1 MSKMKVAYSDVFDHL
16 EAVIKKQD
24 ENEPVL
30 SRAYNNSKT
39 IINRFKLNQHD
50 DNDQD
55 YNQFIEESKHKLKK
69 QEEEEKRQQ
78 EQEDRD
84 RKLKQQK
91 ERDQEMAYQKQQE
104 EKKRAEKLRQKEEKD
119 KEYERQ
125 QQERIRQAKERRR
138 IEQEKQQQREEKVQK
153 EREQREKAHKHLKI
167 QQERPN
173 ILKTNGTKDLE
184 NRFKLNNQQPHYNN
198 EENQQLH
205 TFTKNNKMSKEM
217 IVKDEHNQV
226 IMKRK
231 FNNDEK
237 LNLDLLE
244 LSKKYQFKHIQTQF
258 KQDRFIIYVDVSQIK
273 NSQENLNNDYIRVI
287 HYEDENERKIHP
299 SFVQKARIVNNEYL
313 MFDEIKQLPDID
325 GYQKNDEKV
334 KSLYMKMSDYKYE
347 INELITYRNVL
358 QIVYKQENVNVNI
371 YNSHQELIRTYN
383 NVQVKQP
390 VVYHSTKKDYYSINM
405 KDQDQF
411 IFNQIKYLINNNKI
425 EHIDLNIEKNEINLY
440 LVEER
445 QQDVNNDQVPQSK
458 YKPLKQK
465 FIDAFNKVE
474 LPKAYDTQYYDQSEM
489 INVRNYQDDINYYRE
504 IMKRYLDRFLEH
516 VNIVRKELK
525 MKKMQ
530 PMQLDDD
537 ALLDL
542 IKLNK
547 KFIENDQ
554 DEKEISHA
562 IHQYCSQHFNHT
574 HSSMYDV
581 LPIKK
586 KAMKSSGITPEYLA
600 DRDFADIRN
609 RLLSYKEHRQM
620 ASDKEINHLI
630 RNKYLVT
637 CSLYIQL
644 IESRDNSSKH
654 ICHYSSIKIYS
665 E

>member
-16 EAVIKKQD
+16 EAVIKEQD

-50 DNDQD
+50 ENDQD

-69 QEEEEKRQQ
+69 QEEEEKQQ
-78 EQEDRD
+78 KEQEARD

-91 ERDQEMAYQKQQE
+91 ERDQEIAYQRQQE
-104 EKKRAEKLRQKEEKD
+104 EKKRAEKLRQKEERD

-125 QQERIRQAKERRR
+125 QQERIRQEKERRR
-138 IEQEKQQQREEKVQK
+138 KEQEKQRQREEK
-153 EREQREKAHKHLKI
+153 EQREKAHKHLKI
-167 QQERPN
+167 QQEKRN

-184 NRFKLNNQQPHYNN
+184 NRFKHNNQQSYHNN
-198 EENQQLH
+198 ENNQQIY
-205 TFTKNNKMSKEM
+205 TFTKDNKMSKEM

-226 IMKRK
+226 IMTRK

-244 LSKKYQFKHIQTQF
+244 LSKKYQLKHIQTQF
-258 KQDRFIIYVDVSQIK
+258 EQDRFIIYVDVSQSK
-273 NSQENLNNDYIRVI
+273 NSQENLDKDYIRVI
-287 HYEDENERKIHP
+287 HYEDENGRKIYP
-299 SFVQKARIVNNEYL
+299 SFVQKARVVNNDYL
-313 MFDEIKQLPDID
+313 MFDEIKQLPYIN

-347 INELITYRNVL
+347 INELMTYHNVL
-358 QIVYKQENVNVNI
+358 QIIYKQKDVNVNI
-371 YNSHQELIRTYN
+371 YNSRQELIRTYN
-383 NVQVKQP
+383 NVQIKQP
-390 VVYHSTKKDYYSINM
+390 LVYHMTKKDYYSINIT
-405 KDQDQF
+405 DQDQF
-411 IFNQIKYLINNNKI
+411 IFNQIKYLINDNKMQY
-425 EHIDLNIEKNEINLY
+425 IDLNIEKSEINLY
-440 LVEER
+440 LEEEL
-445 QQDVNNDQVPQSK
+445 QQDVNNDEEQVPQSK
-458 YKPLKQK
+458 YKPLKQE

-474 LPKAYDTQYYDQSEM
+474 LPKAYDIQYYNQFEM
-489 INVRNYQDDINYYRE
+489 INVRNYQDDINYYQE
-504 IMKRYLDRFLEH
+504 IMHRYLDRFLEH
-516 VNIVRKELK
+516 VNVVRKELK
-525 MKKMQ
+525 IKKMQ

-537 ALLDL
+537 ALVNLV
-542 IKLNK
+542 KLNTE
-547 KFIENDQ
+547 FIENDQ
-554 DEKEISHA
+554 DENEISHA

-586 KAMKSSGITPEYLA
+586 KAMKSAGITPEYLA

-637 CSLYIQL
+637 CSLYIRL
-644 IESRDNSSKH
+644 IESRNNNAKH

>member
-16 EAVIKKQD
+16 EAVISEQD

-50 DNDQD
+50 ENDQN

-69 QEEEEKRQQ
+69 QEEEEKRQK
-78 EQEDRD
+78 EQEARD

-91 ERDQEMAYQKQQE
+91 ERDQEIAYQRQQE
-104 EKKRAEKLRQKEEKD
+104 EKKRAEKLRQKEERD
-119 KEYERQ
+119 KEYEKQ

-138 IEQEKQQQREEKVQK
+138 IEQEKQKQRK
-153 EREQREKAHKHLKI
+153 EKAHKQLKI
-167 QQERPN
+167 RQEQPN

-184 NRFKLNNQQPHYNN
+184 NRFKHNNENNQQI
-198 EENQQLH
+198 H
-205 TFTKNNKMSKEM
+205 TFTKDNKMSKEM
-217 IVKDEHNQV
+217 IVKNEHNQV
-226 IMKRK
+226 IMTHK
-231 FNNDEK
+231 FDSDEK

-244 LSKKYQFKHIQTQF
+244 LSKKYQLKHIQTQF
-258 KQDRFIIYVDVSQIK
+258 EQDRFIIYVDVSQSK
-273 NSQENLNNDYIRVI
+273 NSQENLDKDYIRVI
-287 HYEDENERKIHP
+287 HYEDENGRKIYP
-299 SFVQKARIVNNEYL
+299 SFVQKARVVNNDYL
-313 MFDEIKQLPDID
+313 MFDEIKQLPYIN

-347 INELITYRNVL
+347 INELMTYHNVL
-358 QIVYKQENVNVNI
+358 QIVYKQKDVNVNI
-371 YNSHQELIRTYN
+371 YNSRQELIRTYN
-383 NVQVKQP
+383 NVQIKQP
-390 VVYHSTKKDYYSINM
+390 LVYHMTKKDYYSINI

-411 IFNQIKYLINNNKI
+411 IFNQIKYLINDNKMK
-425 EHIDLNIEKNEINLY
+425 HIDLNIEKSEINLY
-440 LVEER
+440 LEEEL
-445 QQDVNNDQVPQSK
+445 QQDINNDQEQVPQSK
-458 YKPLKQK
+458 YKPLKQE

-474 LPKAYDTQYYDQSEM
+474 LPKAYDTQYYDQFEM
-489 INVRNYQDDINYYRE
+489 INVRNYQDDIDYYQE
-504 IMKRYLDRFLEH
+504 IMHRYLDRFLEH

-530 PMQLDDD
+530 PMQLDNE
-537 ALLDL
+537 ALLNL

-547 KFIENDQ
+547 EFIENDQ
-554 DEKEISHA
+554 DEKAINHA

-586 KAMKSSGITPEYLA
+586 KAMKSIGITPEYLA

-609 RLLSYKEHRQM
+609 RLLSYKEHKQM
-620 ASDKEINHLI
+620 SADKEINHLI

-637 CSLYIQL
+637 CSLYIRL
-644 IESRDNSSKH
+644 IESRNNNAKH

>member
-16 EAVIKKQD
+16 EAVINEQD

-50 DNDQD
+50 ENDQD

-69 QEEEEKRQQ
+69 QEEEEKLQQ
-78 EQEDRD
+78 EQEERD

-104 EKKRAEKLRQKEEKD
+104 EKKRAEKLRQKEERD

-138 IEQEKQQQREEKVQK
+138 IEQEKQQQRKEKAQKERVQK
-153 EREQREKAHKHLKI
+153 ENAHKPLKI
-167 QQERPN
+167 RQEQPN

-184 NRFKLNNQQPHYNN
+184 NRFKHNN
-198 EENQQLH
+198 ENNQQLH
-205 TFTKNNKMSKEM
+205 TLTKDNKMSKEM

-226 IMKRK
+226 IMTRK

-244 LSKKYQFKHIQTQF
+244 LSKKYQLKHIQTQF
-258 KQDRFIIYVDVSQIK
+258 KQDRFIIYVDVSQNK
-273 NSQENLNNDYIRVI
+273 NNQENLNNDYIRVI
-287 HYEDENERKIHP
+287 HYEDENGRKIYP

-313 MFDEIKQLPDID
+313 MFDEIKQLPYIN
-325 GYQKNDEKV
+325 GYQKNNENV

-347 INELITYRNVL
+347 INELMTYHNVL
-358 QIVYKQENVNVNI
+358 QIIYKQKDVNVNI

-383 NVQVKQP
+383 NVQLKQP
-390 VVYHSTKKDYYSINM
+390 VVYHTTKKDYYSINIT
-405 KDQDQF
+405 DQDQF

-440 LVEER
+440 LAEELD
-445 QQDVNNDQVPQSK
+445 QDVNNDQTPQSK
-458 YKPLKQK
+458 YKPLKQE
-465 FIDAFNKVE
+465 FVDAFNKVE
-474 LPKAYDTQYYDQSEM
+474 LPKAYDTHYYDQFEM
-489 INVRNYQDDINYYRE
+489 INVKKYQDDINYYRE
-504 IMKRYLDRFLEH
+504 IMQRYLDRFLEH

-586 KAMKSSGITPEYLA
+586 KAMKSAGITPEYLA
-600 DRDFADIRN
+600 DRDFSDIRN

-644 IESRDNSSKH
+644 IESRDNNSKH

>member
-1 MSKMKVAYSDVFDHL
+1 MSKMKVAYSDVFDNL
-16 EAVIKKQD
+16 EAVISEQD

-69 QEEEEKRQQ
+69 QEEEEKRQK
-78 EQEDRD
+78 EQEARD
-84 RKLKQQK
+84 RKLKKQK
-91 ERDQEMAYQKQQE
+91 ERDQEIAYQRQQE
-104 EKKRAEKLRQKEEKD
+104 EKKRAEKLRQKEERD

-125 QQERIRQAKERRR
+125 QQERIRQEKERRR
-138 IEQEKQQQREEKVQK
+138 IEQEKQQQRKEKAQK
-153 EREQREKAHKHLKI
+153 EKAHKQLKI
-167 QQERPN
+167 RQEQPN

-184 NRFKLNNQQPHYNN
+184 NRFKYNN
-198 EENQQLH
+198 ENNQQLH
-205 TFTKNNKMSKEM
+205 TFTKDNKMSKEM
-217 IVKDEHNQV
+217 IVKNEHNQV
-226 IMKRK
+226 IMTHK
-231 FNNDEK
+231 FDSDEK

-244 LSKKYQFKHIQTQF
+244 LSKKYQLKHIQTQF
-258 KQDRFIIYVDVSQIK
+258 EQDRFIIYVDVSQSK
-273 NSQENLNNDYIRVI
+273 NSQENLDKDYIRVI
-287 HYEDENERKIHP
+287 HYEDENGRKIYP

-313 MFDEIKQLPDID
+313 MFDEIKQLPHIN

-347 INELITYRNVL
+347 INELMTYHNVL
-358 QIVYKQENVNVNI
+358 QIVYKQKDINVNI

-390 VVYHSTKKDYYSINM
+390 IVYHMTKKDYYSINI

-411 IFNQIKYLINNNKI
+411 IFNQIKYLINDNKMK
-425 EHIDLNIEKNEINLY
+425 HIDLNIEKSEINLY
-440 LVEER
+440 LAEER
-445 QQDVNNDQVPQSK
+445 QQDVNNDQAPQSK
-458 YKPLKQK
+458 YKQLKQK

-474 LPKAYDTQYYDQSEM
+474 LPKAYDTQYYDQFEM
-489 INVRNYQDDINYYRE
+489 INVRNYQNDINYYRE
-504 IMKRYLDRFLEH
+504 IMQRYLDRFLEH

-530 PMQLDDD
+530 PMQLDND
-537 ALLDL
+537 ALLNL
-542 IKLNK
+542 VKLNK
-547 KFIENDQ
+547 EFIENDQ
-554 DEKEISHA
+554 DEKEINHA
-562 IHQYCSQHFNHT
+562 IHQYCSQYFNHT
-574 HSSMYDV
+574 HSSMHDV
-581 LPIKK
+581 LPINK
-586 KAMKSSGITPEYLA
+586 KAMKSIGITPEYLA
-600 DRDFADIRN
+600 DRDFSDIRN
-609 RLLSYKEHRQM
+609 RLLSYKEQRQM

-630 RNKYLVT
+630 RNKFLAT

-644 IESRDNSSKH
+644 IESRDNNSKH

>member
-16 EAVIKKQD
+16 EAVISEQD

-50 DNDQD
+50 ENDQD

-69 QEEEEKRQQ
+69 QEEEEKRQK
-78 EQEDRD
+78 EQEARD

-91 ERDQEMAYQKQQE
+91 ERDQEIAYQRQQE
-104 EKKRAEKLRQKEEKD
+104 EKKRAEKLRQKEERD
-119 KEYERQ
+119 KEYEKQ

-138 IEQEKQQQREEKVQK
+138 IEQEKQQQRKEKAQK
-153 EREQREKAHKHLKI
+153 ERVQKEKAHKPLKI
-167 QQERPN
+167 RQEQPN

-184 NRFKLNNQQPHYNN
+184 NRFKHNN
-198 EENQQLH
+198 ENNQQLH
-205 TFTKNNKMSKEM
+205 TFTKDNKMSKEM
-217 IVKDEHNQV
+217 IVKNEHNQV
-226 IMKRK
+226 IMTHK
-231 FNNDEK
+231 FDSDEK

-244 LSKKYQFKHIQTQF
+244 LSKKYQLKHIQTQF
-258 KQDRFIIYVDVSQIK
+258 EQDRFIIYVDVSQSK
-273 NSQENLNNDYIRVI
+273 NSQENLDKDYIRVI
-287 HYEDENERKIHP
+287 HYEDENGRKIYP
-299 SFVQKARIVNNEYL
+299 SFVQKAKVVNNDYL
-313 MFDEIKQLPDID
+313 MFDEIKQLPYIN

-347 INELITYRNVL
+347 INELMTYHNVL
-358 QIVYKQENVNVNI
+358 QIIYKQKDVNVNI

-383 NVQVKQP
+383 NVQLKQP
-390 VVYHSTKKDYYSINM
+390 VVYHMTKKDYYSINIT
-405 KDQDQF
+405 DQDQF
-411 IFNQIKYLINNNKI
+411 IFNQIKYLINDNKM

-440 LVEER
+440 LEEEL
-445 QQDVNNDQVPQSK
+445 QQDVNNDQEQVPQSK
-458 YKPLKQK
+458 YKPLKQE

-474 LPKAYDTQYYDQSEM
+474 LPKAYDTQYYDQFEM
-489 INVRNYQDDINYYRE
+489 INVKKYQDDINYYRE
-504 IMKRYLDRFLEH
+504 IMQRYLDRFLEH

-586 KAMKSSGITPEYLA
+586 KAMKSAGITPEYLA

-644 IESRDNSSKH
+644 IESRDNNSKH